1 MKFEKLPKEMQNEIV
16 KEYLGVLNKKKF
28 SFFLKRIFD
37 FLASIIM
44 IIILSPLLIIL
55 SVIIKW
61 TSKGPV
67 IYKQKR
73 VTKYCRVFNIY
84 KFRTM
89 VNNADKIGS
98 QVTINNDIRITKVGK
113 FLRKYRLDELPQLFN
128 IIIGDMSFVGPRPEV
143 IKYVEKYTDEM
154 YATLL
159 VRAGVT
165 SPASIKYK
173 DEMKLLKQTED
184 VDYTY
189 INKVLPD
196 KMTYNYQY
204 LLTFNLFKDLLIL
217 LKTFLI
223 IIYKGNNKKNE

>member
-1 MKFEKLPKEMQNEIV
+1 MKLEKLPKEMQNEIV
-16 KEYLGVLNKKKF
+16 KEYLAILNKKKF

-44 IIILSPLLIIL
+44 IIILLPLFIIL
-55 SVIIKW
+55 AIIIKC

-67 IYKQKR
+67 VYKQKR

-98 QVTINNDIRITKVGK
+98 QVTINNDRRITKVGK

-128 IIIGDMSFVGPRPEV
+128 ILIGDMSFVGPRPEA

-154 YATLL
+154 YVTLL

-173 DEMKLLKQTED
+173 DEMKLLKQAED

-189 INKVLPD
+189 VNKVLPD

-204 LLTFNLFKDLLIL
+204 LKEFNFYKDILILFKTVFSVL
-217 LKTFLI
+217 
-223 IIYKGNNKKNE
+223 